1 MEGLVFS
8 VLIFTGICVAIAI
21 KLGAYPAIRR
31 WWGALRIHKLLELE
45 LPGSHYAILQDIT
58 LASHKDSVQ
67 IDHLVISAYG
77 IFVIKHIDFGGQ
89 VSGKPGDAYWTRT
102 TRRREQ
108 RFRNPL
114 FACVEEVN
122 ALKSLLG
129 LDASMFQFVLVFS
142 SNVTF
147 NNPMPTNVT
156 KLDGLPLFIEG
167 RDRLVLDFDEIPRLA
182 GQVRRE
188 KSTARGPGINFLP
201 AAR

>member
-1 MEGLVFS
+1 MEGLVLP
-8 VLIFTGICVAIAI
+8 VVIFTGICVAIAI
-21 KLGAYPAIRR
+21 KLGAFPAIRR
-31 WWGALRIHKLLELE
+31 WWGALRVRKLLELE

-58 LASHKDSVQ
+58 LPSHKEAVQ

-89 VSGKPGDAYWTRT
+89 ISGKPGDSFWTRT

-108 RFRNPL
+108 AFRNPL
-114 FACVEEVN
+114 FDCVGAVN

-142 SNVTF
+142 SNVSF
-147 NNPMPTNVT
+147 GNPMPTNVT

-167 RDRLVLDFDEIPRLA
+167 RDRLLIDFDEIPKLA

-188 KSTARGPGINFLP
+188 KSRSRGPGIHFLP